1 MASELERTR
10 GVLALERNRARSLGL
25 SIFVPGDRFVE
36 APAGFAGIAPIPA
49 GPGFPRAP
57 GYTGPV
63 PTGAGI
69 PTGVTPFQIP
79 QLPSIP
85 GIPGGVTD
93 AINQYS
99 PYVNPYLGG
108 GGCTP
113 PLVAD
118 QGGGCVFPGS
128 PGDISTNGAVS
139 GVAVMGR
146 YGAAESP
153 STQQAVRRR
162 CPRGTVLGKDNLCY
176 DGLRKD
182 QRKWPPGRKPLLTG
196 GDLNAISK
204 ASRAAS
210 RIETKTKQLQRLGML
225 RKPHTHRKK

>member
-1 MASELERTR
+1 MALVGKRELR
-10 GVLALERNRARSLGL
+10 LGKEVGEL
-25 SIFVPGDRFVE
+25 RRVVE
-36 APAGFAGIAPIPA
+36 AMNVSAAAAGPAVAGLQFAPI
-49 GPGFPRAP
+49 GFGSEPVRAP
-57 GYTGPV
+57 GYTGPL
-63 PTGAGI
+63 PSGI
-69 PTGVTPFQIP
+69 PTGANPFAIPQIP
-79 QLPSIP
+79 SLP

-93 AINQYS
+93 AINFLT
-99 PYVNPYLGG
+99 PFLNPLINPGA
-108 GGCTP
+108 CSP
-113 PLVAD
+113 PLVQD
-118 QGGGCVFPGS
+118 QAGGCVFPGS

-153 STQQAVRRR
+153 ATRTAVRRK

-176 DGLRKD
+176 DGLRRGE
-182 QRKWPPGRKPLLTG
+182 RKWPPGRKPLLTG

-225 RKPHTHRKK
+225 RKPHTHRKKAT